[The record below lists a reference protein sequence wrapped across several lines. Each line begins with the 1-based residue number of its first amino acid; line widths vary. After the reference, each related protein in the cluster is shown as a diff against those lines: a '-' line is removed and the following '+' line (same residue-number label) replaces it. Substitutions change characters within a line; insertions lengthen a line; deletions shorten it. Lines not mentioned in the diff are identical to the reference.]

1 MRLMERANRLI
12 DEYDLLPG
20 PGGLVLAAVSGGAD
34 SVCLLDWLY
43 HVRDI
48 RGFRLAAAHYN
59 HNLRGDESRRDQ
71 AFVQT
76 LLADQYPEIA
86 LFVGAGDVA
95 AQAKRAGRGLE
106 DMGREL
112 RYAFLQKTLRDLGG
126 GVIATAHNADD
137 NVETVLLRLLRGSGL
152 RGLTGIPPKRD
163 GIIRPLLTTTRAEIL
178 EYLRVYGL
186 AHVEDSSN
194 ADDAFSRNHLR
205 KNIIPLLR
213 EIDPWL
219 EERVGETVAV
229 LRRED
234 AYLDELARQRVTHS
248 VPELRALPE
257 ALLPRV
263 LQLLAQQASPGVVL
277 TLEQRRAA
285 AALVFGESPSAQI
298 SLPGHLTA
306 RREYHSLLFEVQ
318 TQARPWAPVPLELGA
333 NPAGD
338 CVLQVSLWTYQGEK
352 PGKDCFYL
360 PVGDY
365 AARPRKT
372 GDVLKRPGRPARTV
386 KKLMIDEKIP
396 RPRRDRLPVL
406 ETEGRLAAAAELG
419 QDEHFLPQTGEICWK
434 IEI

>member
-1 MRLMERANRLI
+1 MRRMERAVRLTE
-12 DEYDLLPG
+12 EYDLLP
-20 PGGLVLAAVSGGAD
+20 PAGGLVLAAVSGGAD

-43 HVRDI
+43 NLRHVRP
-48 RGFRLAAAHYN
+48 FRLAAAHYN
-59 HNLRGDESRRDQ
+59 HNLRGDESRRDED
-71 AFVQT
+71 FVKN
-76 LLADQYPEIA
+76 LIAARYPDLALYT
-86 LFVGAGDVA
+86 GSGDVSGE
-95 AQAKRAGRGLE
+95 AKRAGRGLE

-112 RYAFLQKTLRDLGG
+112 RYAFLHETLQDLGG

-137 NVETVLLRLLRGSGL
+137 NVETILLHLLRGSGL
-152 RGLTGIPPKRD
+152 RGLTGIPPKRE

-186 AHVEDSSN
+186 PHVEDSSN
-194 ADDAFSRNHLR
+194 GDDAFSRNHLR
-205 KNIIPLLR
+205 KNVIPLLR

-219 EERVGETVAV
+219 EERVGETAAV

-234 AYLDELARQRVTHS
+234 AYLEELARQSMTHS
-248 VPELRALPE
+248 VAELRALPE

-263 LQLLAQQASPGVVL
+263 LQLLAQRASPGVVL

-285 AALVFGESPSAQI
+285 AALVFGENPSAQI

-306 RREYHSLLFEVQ
+306 RREYDSLLFEIQ
-318 TQARPWAPVPLELGA
+318 MEAPPWSPVPLILGK
-333 NPAGD
+333 NQAGD
-338 CVLQVSLWTYQGEK
+338 CTLLVSVQTYQGEK

-419 QDEHFLPQTGEICWK
+419 QDERFLPQTGEICWK